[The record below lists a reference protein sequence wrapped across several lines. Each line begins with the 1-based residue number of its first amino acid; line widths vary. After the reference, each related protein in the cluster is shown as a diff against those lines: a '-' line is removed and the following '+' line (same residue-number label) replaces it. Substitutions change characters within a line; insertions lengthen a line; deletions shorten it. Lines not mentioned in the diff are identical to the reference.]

1 MSERI
6 RISDETLNCYR
17 TWVKTEGVI
26 LEQFQKNPVMLWM
39 HWRGMIIGLIK
50 NIKVENGEITGE
62 PYFDEV
68 REESKMAKQQWEK
81 GSLRMGSPNF
91 EVIET
96 SDDPALLKEG
106 QTRPTITKCKL
117 VEFSMVDIG
126 GNDNNIR
133 LSYSG
138 EELKLSEGEDCAVLP
153 LLKNPI
159 VKLNNNNEMNQEL
172 MSIAL
177 MLGMPAESTLADVQK
192 QVNALLEHKKTNE
205 DLRNEIKTLEDRLE
219 GIQLSGI
226 TAMVDEAVKAGKFTA
241 DKKNHFVELGKKVG
255 AESLKLTLDS
265 MSSSMKPSSLI
276 DKTPAPSSEKQYK
289 SWSEVPEEDLKLL
302 RKENPELYKKLY
314 KAEFGCDCKI

>member
-17 TWVKTEGVI
+17 TWVKTDGVI

-138 EELKLSEGEDCAVLP
+138 KELKLSEGDDCSVLP

-192 QVNALLEHKKTNE
+192 QVNVLLEHKKTNE
-205 DLRNEIKTLEDRLE
+205 ELRNEIKTLEDRLE
-219 GIQLSGI
+219 GMQLSGI
-226 TAMVDEAVKAGKFTA
+226 TEMVDEAVRAGKFTA
-241 DKKNHFVELGKKVG
+241 DKKDHFVELGKMIG
-255 AESLKLTLDS
+255 SESLKLTLDS
-265 MSSSMKPSSLI
+265 MSSSMKPSALI
-276 DKTPAPSSEKQYK
+276 DKSPAPVSEKQYK
-289 SWSEVPEEDLKLL
+289 SWGEVPEEDLKLL

>member
-17 TWVKTEGVI
+17 TWVKTDGVI

-39 HWRGMIIGLIK
+39 HLRGMIIGLIK

-138 EELKLSEGEDCAVLP
+138 KELKLSEGDDCSVLP

-192 QVNALLEHKKTNE
+192 QVNVLLEHKKTNE
-205 DLRNEIKTLEDRLE
+205 ELRNEIKTLEDRLE
-219 GIQLSGI
+219 GMQLSGI
-226 TAMVDEAVKAGKFTA
+226 TAMVDEAVRAGKFTA
-241 DKKNHFVELGKKVG
+241 DKKDHFVELGKKVG
-255 AESLKLTLDS
+255 SESLKLTLDS
-265 MSSSMKPSSLI
+265 MSSSMKPSALI
-276 DKTPAPSSEKQYK
+276 DKSPAPVSEKQYK
-289 SWSEVPEEDLKLL
+289 SWGEVPEEDLKLL

>member
-226 TAMVDEAVKAGKFTA
+226 TAMVDEAVKAGKFTD

-265 MSSSMKPSSLI
+265 MRSSMKPSSLI

>member
-17 TWVKTEGVI
+17 TWVKTDGVI

-117 VEFSMVDIG
+117 LEFSMVDIG

-138 EELKLSEGEDCAVLP
+138 KELKLSEGDDCSVLP

-192 QVNALLEHKKTNE
+192 QVNVLLEHKKTNE
-205 DLRNEIKTLEDRLE
+205 ELRNEIKTLEDRLE
-219 GIQLSGI
+219 GMQLSGI
-226 TAMVDEAVKAGKFTA
+226 TAMVDEAVRAGKFTA
-241 DKKNHFVELGKKVG
+241 DKKDHFVELGKKIG
-255 AESLKLTLDS
+255 SESLKLTLDS
-265 MSSSMKPSSLI
+265 MSSSMKPSALI
-276 DKTPAPSSEKQYK
+276 DKSPAPISEKQYK
-289 SWSEVPEEDLKLL
+289 SWGEVPEEDLKLL

>member
-192 QVNALLEHKKTNE
+192 QVNALLEHKKTTE
-205 DLRNEIKTLEDRLE
+205 DLRNDIKTLEDRLE

-265 MSSSMKPSSLI
+265 MSPSMKPSSLI